1 MRHDIMVWAKEFI
14 GTTLFLFATTTVAVG
29 LLRYG
34 GWLLSNSDPCPIAE
48 VYQGRKQI

>member
-1 MRHDIMVWAKEFI
+1 MKKYIMLCVKQFI
-14 GTTLFLFATTTVAVG
+14 FITLFLFASTTVSVG

-48 VYQGRKQI
+48 VK